1 MNLQPRID
9 SISAG
14 LRAEY
19 TIALATDLEPFEQ
32 LIDRIETDIARYRE
46 YRQAI

>member
-1 MNLQPRID
+1 MNLELRID
-9 SISAG
+9 SISDG

-19 TIALATDLEPFEQ
+19 QAALITDLEPFER
-32 LIDRIETDIARYRE
+32 LVNRIETDIARYRE